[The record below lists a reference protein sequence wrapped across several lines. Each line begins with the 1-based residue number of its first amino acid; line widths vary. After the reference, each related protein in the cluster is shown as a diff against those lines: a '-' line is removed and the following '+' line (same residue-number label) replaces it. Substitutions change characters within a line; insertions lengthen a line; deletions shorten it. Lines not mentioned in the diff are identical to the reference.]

1 MNCAPAKGCV
11 WPVLAPA
18 RAWVRAG
25 ERRSNS
31 ECGMRNWG
39 AGLSASGLAALA
51 RRFVSV
57 HARRC
62 GSVVAF
68 CRRFASGLDVL
79 LERFAIDSRPALRFW
94 RGGLPS
100 VHACCL
106 SRDKQDGLR
115 YIAFLFRGSRS
126 PFARSR
132 GVGAVIWLGRFT
144 SGLAVYLWRSR
155 QGYRSTGN
163 GADGAAFV
171 RFCAATSA
179 LICFP
184 RGVRW
189 GLRAPKPAPK
199 SLRLSGLSSG
209 AGRAAECALRGGVGL
224 VPIRAAVA
232 RAHGKT

>member
-18 RAWVRAG
+18 RGDCARGGTAG
-25 ERRSNS
+25 
-31 ECGMRNWG
+31 GIRNWG

-51 RRFVSV
+51 RRFASV

-115 YIAFLFRGSRS
+115 NLAFLFRRVEIAFVRSRS
-126 PFARSR
+126 
-132 GVGAVIWLGRFT
+132 VGAVICLCGFT
-144 SGLAVYLWRSR
+144 SGLRVSCRRSR
-155 QGYRSTGN
+155 RVTGN
-163 GADGAAFV
+163 TGKRGWRRGACASLRNRIGFEMLSAGSTLRQNVEAA
-171 RFCAATSA
+171 
-179 LICFP
+179 
-184 RGVRW
+184 
-189 GLRAPKPAPK
+189 LRPPQTASK
-199 SLRLSGLSSG
+199 SRMWKRHCRLSGLSSH
-209 AGRAAECALRGGVGL
+209 CGGL
-224 VPIRAAVA
+224 L
-232 RAHGKT
+232 